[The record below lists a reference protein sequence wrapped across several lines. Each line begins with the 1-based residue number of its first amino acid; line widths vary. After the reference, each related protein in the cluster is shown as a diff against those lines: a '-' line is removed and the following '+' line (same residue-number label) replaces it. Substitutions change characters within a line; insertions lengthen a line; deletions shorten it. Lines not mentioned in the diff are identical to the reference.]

1 MLIRLQINMEQR
13 VWRIFLIEFK
23 HVRWKNF
30 LSTGNQFT
38 EIQLDR
44 NNTTL
49 IIGENGAGKSTI
61 LDALCFGLFGKPFRN
76 INKSQLL
83 NSINNSGAL
92 VEVEFKI
99 GSKNIKVVRGIKP
112 NVFEIYI
119 NGKMYNQD
127 ANARDYQKYL
137 EQQILKL
144 NYRSFTQVVILGS
157 STFIPFMQLKA
168 RQRREVVED
177 ILDIQIFSLM
187 NMLLKQELKS
197 ISEDQRE
204 NDYNYDL
211 TEEKVN
217 LKQQYIENIKDNRD
231 KLIKEKNDLLQGNE
245 EEVHKK
251 TASVTMLNGS
261 NEELLSEIQ
270 DQNKVNKN
278 QDKLKTIK
286 TTLTEKK
293 NSNSKMVKFFQENDD
308 CPTCEQ
314 PLNNA
319 DEMIKVK
326 QAEVD
331 KFTNALDELKEAINK
346 TEIRQKE
353 ISAIIDKIRENEVTV
368 AKENSS
374 IVQLEKFNSTLLSEI
389 AQLESGDV
397 GKEDLKELKKLR
409 THLKV
414 LEKQKSKLRED
425 QTYAEAARNMLMDTG
440 IKTKIIKQ
448 YLPIMNKLINTYL
461 TSMEFYVN
469 FTLDENFNETI
480 KSRYRDEFTYA
491 SFSEGEKMRIDL
503 ALLFTW
509 RAVAKMK
516 NSTNTNLLILDEIFD
531 SSLDGAGTDEFLK
544 ILNTLDGENVFVISH
559 KQDMLVDKF
568 RSTIRFE
575 KVKNFSHVVE

>member
-1 MLIRLQINMEQR
+1 MIH
-13 VWRIFLIEFK
+13 FK
-23 HVRWKNF
+23 YVRWRNF

-76 INKSQLL
+76 INKPQLL
-83 NSINNSGAL
+83 NSVNGGSCE
-92 VEVEFKI
+92 VEVEFRI
-99 GSKNIKVVRGIKP
+99 GSKEVKVVRGIKP
-112 NVFEIYI
+112 NKFEIYI

-127 ANARDYQKYL
+127 ANVRDYQKYL

-168 RQRREVVED
+168 RHRREVVEE

-187 NMLLKQELKS
+187 NMLVKQRMKTIAEDIREMDYSIKLNREKIS
-197 ISEDQRE
+197 LQEKYISEVKQNKDK
-204 NDYNYDL
+204 L
-211 TEEKVN
+211 VEEKT
-217 LKQQYIENIKDNRD
+217 L
-231 KLIKEKNDLLQGNE
+231 LISSNE
-245 EEVHKK
+245 EEVFNRNLENNKLNQKK
-251 TASVTMLNGS
+251 DKWLTEIADKDKVVSTMSKLN
-261 NEELLSEIQ
+261 N
-270 DQNKVNKN
+270 
-278 QDKLKTIK
+278 LKS
-286 TTLTEKK
+286 TLREKK
-293 NSNSKMVKFFQENDD
+293 NSNAKMVEFFENNDI

-314 PLNNA
+314 TLDNSE
-319 DEMIKVK
+319 EMI
-326 QAEVD
+326 A
-331 KFTNALDELKEAINK
+331 LKEKEVSKFSAALKELEDKI
-346 TEIRQKE
+346 TESKGRQKIINE
-353 ISAIIDKIRENEVTV
+353 IVEKIRESEVQV
-368 AKENSS
+368 AKNNQSV
-374 IVQLEKFNSTLLSEI
+374 VQLEKFNATLSSEI
-389 AQLESGDV
+389 EQLADEELSKSDYD
-397 GKEDLKELKKLR
+397 KLKRLNKKMKGLD
-409 THLKV
+409 
-414 LEKQKSKLRED
+414 EQKSKLRED
-425 QTYAEAARNMLMDTG
+425 QTYADAVRNMLQDTG

-469 FTLDENFNETI
+469 FTLNENFEETI

-531 SSLDGAGTDEFLK
+531 SSLDGTGTDEFLK
-544 ILNTLDGENVFVISH
+544 ILNTLGDENVFVISH
-559 KQDMLVDKF
+559 KQDALADKF
-568 RSTIRFE
+568 RSTIKFE
-575 KVKNFSHVVE
+575 KIKNFSHISEA